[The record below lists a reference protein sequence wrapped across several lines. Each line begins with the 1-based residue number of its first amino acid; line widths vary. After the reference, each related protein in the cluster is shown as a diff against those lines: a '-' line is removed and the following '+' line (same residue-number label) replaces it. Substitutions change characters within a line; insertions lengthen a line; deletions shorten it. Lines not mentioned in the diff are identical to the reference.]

1 MTTNSN
7 FIRMNHLKTV
17 IEEIMCNPPKAL
29 PEKAHKKN
37 YERLTPLLTT
47 SSTAASALVT
57 SCST

>member
-29 PEKAHKKN
+29 PEKAHKKELQKAHPSPDN
-37 YERLTPLLTT
+37 FLNGSLCT
-47 SSTAASALVT
+47 SY
-57 SCST
+57 